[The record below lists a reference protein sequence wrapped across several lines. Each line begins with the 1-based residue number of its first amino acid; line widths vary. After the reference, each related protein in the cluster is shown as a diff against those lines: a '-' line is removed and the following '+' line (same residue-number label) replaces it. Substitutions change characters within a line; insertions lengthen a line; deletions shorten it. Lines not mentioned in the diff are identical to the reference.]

1 MFRLRA
7 PRRAVR
13 RHQLGQHARVMQ
25 HAIVFHLADEGRA
38 REERDG
44 AAEPGPDLAEAR
56 ELEVELCLVD
66 TRPASRED
74 KVGAA
79 LDHDET
85 WVGGVLR
92 PRGHVAPGQRLRL
105 CGLPAERRYCPA
117 DDDAHRQPRRVER
130 VPRRHARRSQR
141 VLAGALSWRQ
151 LQTTCRL
158 LQLGR

>member
-1 MFRLRA
+1 MLRLRA

-56 ELEVELCLVD
+56 ELEIELCLVD

-105 CGLPAERRYCPA
+105 RGLPAERRYCPA
-117 DDDAHRQPRRVER
+117 DDDAHRQPRRV
-130 VPRRHARRSQR
+130 
-141 VLAGALSWRQ
+141 
-151 LQTTCRL
+151 
-158 LQLGR
+158 